1 MLSRANEMDI
11 PTIYFLDDDLI
22 EPCEIALSPKKF
34 KMHSSPDRTRSIRNL
49 IAAAR
54 CVYASTPNLS
64 ERLKSYNITNTIVSS
79 KINCSPAH
87 YIDIFKQKT
96 ISSTKTIGYMGF
108 GHGADFKVAQFAI
121 KSLME
126 KYEFLELELIGSI
139 EIPEILENMKSR
151 IKLYEPI
158 FDYHKFLEFLHS
170 LNWDVGIC
178 PLASTDF
185 NFCKSINK
193 WIEYSCC
200 GIPTVAT
207 QGSIYDKCISN
218 MCGILCDNKSE
229 SWYDALEEILFDE
242 NVSSTIRLNA

>member
-1 MLSRANEMDI
+1 
-11 PTIYFLDDDLI
+11 
-22 EPCEIALSPKKF
+22 
-34 KMHSSPDRTRSIRNL
+34 
-49 IAAAR
+49 
-54 CVYASTPNLS
+54 
-64 ERLKSYNITNTIVSS
+64 
-79 KINCSPAH
+79 
-87 YIDIFKQKT
+87 
-96 ISSTKTIGYMGF
+96 
-108 GHGADFKVAQFAI
+108 
-121 KSLME
+121 
-126 KYEFLELELIGSI
+126 
-139 EIPEILENMKSR
+139 MKSR

-229 SWYDALEEILFDE
+229 SWYDAIEEILFDE
-242 NVSSTIRLNA
+242 NVSSTIRFNAYTKVWKEFSPKLHAEEINSIIENCSRR